1 MGFQRDGETA
11 QERVL
16 RRELII
22 NRWEKYTAI
31 PLALLAIFFLGIWA
45 VQVLVPISAVEWD
58 ILEGLNV
65 FIWILFVLDFIYR
78 FSYHY
83 DKAHFLRT
91 NMVELVALI
100 LPFFRFFRM
109 FRVITALG
117 FLTRVMQSQQG
128 RIGFYI
134 AVILP
139 TLMFGGSLGVLEAEQ
154 FVPGATITNFG
165 DAFWWAGVTLFTVGY
180 GDFYPITFEG
190 RIIGFVLML
199 SGWALLAVLAATVA
213 AHFARQ
219 AALTATKKRR

>member
-1 MGFQRDGETA
+1 MGFKAAGESS

-16 RRELII
+16 RREFII
-22 NRWEKYTAI
+22 NRWEKRTAI
-31 PLALLAIFFLGIWA
+31 PLALLAVLFLAIWA
-45 VQVLVPISAVEWD
+45 IQVLGNVSKLEWE
-58 ILEGLNV
+58 ILEAANIV
-65 FIWILFVLDFIYR
+65 IWFIFVVDFIYR
-78 FSYHY
+78 FVFHY

-91 NMVELVALI
+91 NLVELVALI

-128 RIGFYI
+128 RVGFYI

-139 TLMFGGSLGVLEAEQ
+139 TLMFGGAIGILEAEQ
-154 FVPGATITNFG
+154 LAPGSNITNFG

-180 GDFYPITFEG
+180 GDFYPITWEG
-190 RIIGFVLML
+190 RAIAFVLML
-199 SGWALLAVLAATVA
+199 SGWAILAVLTATVA